1 MIGAIIGDI
10 IGSVYE
16 WDNIK
21 TLDFPLFSP
30 KCFFTDDTVL
40 TVALAES
47 IVKGTDYVHLMKQ
60 YYRKYP
66 NAGYGGSF
74 HRWARSSD
82 SGPYNSWGNGA
93 AMRIS
98 PVGFAFDFL
107 EDVLEK
113 TITYTAVTHNHPEGI
128 KGAQATAASIFLA
141 RKKADKD
148 EIRKY
153 VTQNFGYDL
162 ERSCDEIRPVYKF
175 NESCQQTVPEAIIAF
190 LESEG
195 FEHAIRLAISLGG
208 DSDTLACITGG
219 IAEAFYGVPKE
230 IRLKALA
237 ILDDDLRATTLEFC
251 DRFMRPSSSY

>member
-21 TLDFPLFSP
+21 TLDFTLFSP

-93 AMRIS
+93 AMQI
-98 PVGFAFDFL
+98 G
-107 EDVLEK
+107 
-113 TITYTAVTHNHPEGI
+113 
-128 KGAQATAASIFLA
+128 
-141 RKKADKD
+141 
-148 EIRKY
+148 
-153 VTQNFGYDL
+153 
-162 ERSCDEIRPVYKF
+162 
-175 NESCQQTVPEAIIAF
+175 
-190 LESEG
+190 
-195 FEHAIRLAISLGG
+195 
-208 DSDTLACITGG
+208 
-219 IAEAFYGVPKE
+219 
-230 IRLKALA
+230 
-237 ILDDDLRATTLEFC
+237 RAHV
-251 DRFMRPSSSY
+251 